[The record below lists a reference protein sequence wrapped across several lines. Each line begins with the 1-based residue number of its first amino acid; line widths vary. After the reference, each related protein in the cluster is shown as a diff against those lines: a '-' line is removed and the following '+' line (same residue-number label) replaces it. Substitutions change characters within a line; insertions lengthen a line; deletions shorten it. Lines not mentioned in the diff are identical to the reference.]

1 MAMKDELRQQ
11 LLEKKSNSEEESLRK
26 KVWDESKKIWV
37 VAGPAIFT
45 RFSSFGMNVITQAFV
60 GHIGSTELAAY
71 ALVSTVLTR
80 FVIGILVSL
89 SVSYYNGLF

>member
-1 MAMKDELRQQ
+1 MAMKDELRQK
-11 LLEKKSNSEEESLRK
+11 LLEKKINSEEESLRK
-26 KVWDESKKIWV
+26 RVWDESKKIWV

-89 SVSYYNGLF
+89 SISYYNGLF

>member
-1 MAMKDELRQQ
+1 MAMKDELRQK
-11 LLEKKSNSEEESLRK
+11 LLEKKINSEEESLRK
-26 KVWDESKKIWV
+26 RVWDESKKIWV

>member
-1 MAMKDELRQQ
+1 MAMKDELRQK